1 MIKITGRTPFGVV
14 EYTVSSEAEVEKLP
28 TTVGHG
34 STAFVMES
42 SSVYMFD
49 EEDKTWKQI

>member
-49 EEDKTWKQI
+49 EEEKVWKQI

>member
-14 EYTVSSEAEVEKLP
+14 EYTVSFDSEVEKLP

>member
-34 STAFVMES
+34 STAFVMEN

-49 EEDKTWKQI
+49 EEEKVWKQI

>member
-14 EYTVSSEAEVEKLP
+14 EYTVSFDAEVEKLP

>member
-1 MIKITGRTPFGVV
+1 MIKVTGRTPFGVV
-14 EYTVSSEAEVEKLP
+14 EYTVSKEDEVEKLP